1 MLTLIKY
8 NPFAFLDWI
17 KSTSTIMERA
27 ILISLIS
34 SEAST
39 DLTCGF
45 KIANGGGLCCFG
57 LLVVSC
63 WQMRTRFICEWMKM
77 EGSALFLRV
86 YWPSTL
92 FEFSRKPIATMYWIN
107 PAATVSQWSG
117 KGSSKILF
125 SKSPDTLSTIT
136 GNASINRVAGAL
148 RDSSAQLGLQI
159 AEMLQHLL

>member
-1 MLTLIKY
+1 MLFWSVGGVLLTNAYKVYLRVNEDGGIRSVSEGLLTLY
-8 NPFAFLDWI
+8 
-17 KSTSTIMERA
+17 
-27 ILISLIS
+27 
-34 SEAST
+34 
-39 DLTCGF
+39 
-45 KIANGGGLCCFG
+45 
-57 LLVVSC
+57 
-63 WQMRTRFICEWMKM
+63 
-77 EGSALFLRV
+77 
-86 YWPSTL
+86 
-92 FEFSRKPIATMYWIN
+92 EFSRKPIATMYWIN